1 MLNLKLS
8 TKANRR
14 EVSEET
20 KKAISA
26 NRVFPDLNYSVTKNG
41 GAFVVSQK
49 FVDANNL
56 TSNELNFSLGEDG
69 KVYVV
74 VVTKESGFGVSLT
87 ASNKSKTGKKS
98 KRFGN
103 NILEEYLYTAGLITD
118 TPISQKPVGDGTIYE
133 WAIGTKAKFDLAV
146 VEGEFPEGYVA
157 VYTVEVSTKEDAAES
172 EDEKDEAEQEID
184 QTEPTTTTDGV
195 AESGTEEYE

>member
-8 TKANRR
+8 SKANRR

-56 TSNELNFSLGEDG
+56 ASNELNFSLGEDS

-74 VVTKESGFGVSLT
+74 VVTEESKFGVSLT
-87 ASNKSKTGKKS
+87 KSNKSKTGKKS

-103 NILEEYLYTAGLITD
+103 NILEGYLVEAGLITEA
-118 TPISQKPVGDGTIYE
+118 PISKKSVGDGIIYE
-133 WAIGTKAKFDLAV
+133 WAVGTKAKFDLIQV
-146 VEGEFPEGYVA
+146 NSELPDGYVA
-157 VYTVEVSTKEDAAES
+157 AYTVEISTKETTEDDS
-172 EDEKDEAEQEID
+172 ELADNEIE
-184 QTEPTTTTDGV
+184 TETTTTDGV
-195 AESGTEEYE
+195 VESSEEDFE

>member
-1 MLNLKLS
+1 
-8 TKANRR
+8 
-14 EVSEET
+14 
-20 KKAISA
+20 
-26 NRVFPDLNYSVTKNG
+26 LNYSVTKNG

-74 VVTKESGFGVSLT
+74 VVTKESELGVSLT

-103 NILEEYLYTAGLITD
+103 NILEEYLYTAGLIID
-118 TPISQKPVGDGTIYE
+118 TPISEKPVGDGTIYE
-133 WAIGTKAKFDLAV
+133 WAVGTKAKFDLAV

-157 VYTVEVSTKEDAAES
+157 VYTVEVSTKETTEDASDADGDTDPEIETEVATATATTEGVVES
-172 EDEKDEAEQEID
+172 A
-184 QTEPTTTTDGV
+184 V
-195 AESGTEEYE
+195 EEYE